1 MKRKRRKLT
10 AEEKAARKRQ
20 RMAETARKYTIGT
33 YKGKVA
39 AVFQAMVRAEAAA
52 KPGPAIAVMEGKI
65 RLVPRRVGQCVCV
78 TCGKVGP
85 WKGRTFGGGPI
96 QTGHFPPG
104 RSASILFEPHAAHPQ
119 CVHCNYT
126 LGGNEANYQI
136 WISHVYGPGE
146 PARLKRLRHETRQF
160 TRGELVDM
168 KLEFQSR
175 LKAAE
180 ERMKCANNLHRAD
193 PAVAGIR

>member
-1 MKRKRRKLT
+1 MTLPPEVKAERKRR
-10 AEEKAARKRQ
+10 
-20 RMAETARKYTIGT
+20 RMIEQIKDLGKYRG
-33 YKGKVA
+33 GVA
-39 AVFQAMVRAEAAA
+39 KVFQKMVRAEAAA
-52 KPGPAIAVMEGKI
+52 IRDGRALAIVNGI
-65 RLVPRRVGQCVCV
+65 PTFVPRRIGQCVCV

-85 WKGRTFGGGPI
+85 WKGEYFGGGPI

-119 CVHCNYT
+119 CVHCNYP
-126 LGGNEANYQI
+126 LSGNEANYQM
-136 WISHVYGPGE
+136 WLSRVYGPDE

-160 TRGELVDM
+160 TREELVDM

-180 ERMKCANNLHRAD
+180 ERMKCANN
-193 PAVAGIR
+193 V